1 MPYTTP
7 SFENIRARILR
18 DVLNLDADAHVDVDS
33 DHFIRASA
41 TASAVEGIYDHQR
54 WMTRQIVPDTADTE
68 YLEMHAGLRGIVR
81 KPATAATG
89 TVLLTGRAGAAVP
102 VGTAFR
108 DEAGVLYA
116 TTDAAELEALAD
128 NPDEGSAAVPCAA
141 GQVGALPD
149 LDHAPVT
156 LLAAPTG
163 VRGKG
168 SLDLTG
174 GTDPESDASL
184 LQRLLFFMRNPPG
197 GGNAADYRRWAM
209 EVPGVVEARVYPLRQ
224 GAGTVDIVVMG
235 ENGVPDAAVVAA
247 CQKYLDEMRPV
258 TARSTVYAPLPLPV
272 NMRLRIRVRDD
283 ATLLSLQSA
292 VEETLAARFQLLRP
306 GDTLVLSRLLAAVV
320 GLSGVEDAAIVEPA
334 ANVPAE
340 AMQWLR
346 LGAVTLEGM

>member
-7 SFENIRARILR
+7 SFEDIRARIVR
-18 DVLNLDADAHVDVDS
+18 DVLNLDADAHVGADS

-41 TASAVEGIYDHQR
+41 TASAVEGVYDHQR

-81 KPATAATG
+81 KEATAATG

-102 VGTAFR
+102 VGTGFR

-116 TTDAAELEALAD
+116 TTAAAVLGALTD
-128 NPDEGSAAVPCAA
+128 NLDEGSAFVPCAA
-141 GQVGALPD
+141 DQAGALPD
-149 LDHAPVT
+149 LDGAPVT
-156 LLAAPTG
+156 LLAAPAG

-168 SLDLTG
+168 GLTLSG

-184 LQRLLFFMRNPPG
+184 LQRLLFYMRNPPG
-197 GGNAADYRRWAM
+197 GGNAADYRRWAQ

-235 ENGVPDAAVVAA
+235 ESGVPDASVVAA
-247 CQKYLDEMRPV
+247 CQEYIDEMRPV
-258 TARSTVYAPLPLPV
+258 TARSTVYAPLPLAV
-272 NMRLRIRVRDD
+272 NVRLRIKVGGD
-283 ATLLSLQSA
+283 ATLLALRSA
-292 VEETLAARFQLLRP
+292 VEETLASRFHALRP
-306 GDTLVLSRLLAAVV
+306 GDTLILSRLLAAVV
-320 GLSGVEDAAIVEPA
+320 GLSGVEDAEIVEPA

-346 LGAVTLEGM
+346 LGTVTLEGM